1 MLVAA
6 LVAFTLPAAAA
17 VIYLSLRPLW
27 AGHGRAHVAVGLEQ
41 TYRGIALRAVFF
53 VLALQV
59 FIVLNLVGPGWL
71 RPVAPRVVVVL
82 AGLFLAAIGNALP
95 RTRPNLLFG
104 IRTARTLDDRQL
116 WMRLHRAAGYVAV
129 IAGVAVAMAAVLLS
143 KDGIAWVV
151 AVVALGGTAVLS
163 AIYIA
168 GVPAIE
174 ETPETRARRRR
185 AIAWWS
191 LRVLLAALFFYFGL
205 AKFPGG
211 PGRMWVR
218 LFDAIGFGQWF
229 RIFTGFI
236 EAGGALLLLVPQG
249 VLPGAAVLCAAM
261 VGALLT
267 HVLVIGVGPAT
278 FAVAVLLALLIG
290 VALASRTRAS

>member
-6 LVAFTLPAAAA
+6 LVGFTLPAAAA

-27 AGHGRAHVAVGLEQ
+27 AGDGAAHVAAGLAR

-59 FIVLNLVGPGWL
+59 FIVLNLLGPGWL
-71 RPVAPRVVVVL
+71 RPVAPRAVVVL
-82 AGLFLAAIGNALP
+82 VGLFVAAIGNALP

-129 IAGVAVAMAAVLLS
+129 VAGAAVALAAMRLS

-151 AVVALGGTAVLS
+151 AAVALGGTAVLS
-163 AIYIA
+163 ATYIA

-174 ETPETRARRRR
+174 ATLEARARRRR

-191 LRVLLAALFFYFGL
+191 LRVVLAALFFYFGL
-205 AKFPGG
+205 AKFPGR

-229 RIFTGFI
+229 RIFTGFV
-236 EAGGALLLLVPQG
+236 EARSEERR
-249 VLPGAAVLCAAM
+249 
-261 VGALLT
+261 VGKECR
-267 HVLVIGVGPAT
+267 
-278 FAVAVLLALLIG
+278 
-290 VALASRTRAS
+290 SRWSPYH